1 MSNIP
6 GVQNDVELVF
16 DMLGNN
22 PLSDEDKE
30 TSEYLEFTYI
40 KDNEKGH
47 KLAIYNPI
55 TEEETILQE
64 VKNG

>member
-1 MSNIP
+1 MSSVP
-6 GVQNDVELVF
+6 DVQNDVELVF
-16 DMLGNN
+16 DMVANN

-30 TSEYLEFTYI
+30 TSGYLEFTYI

-64 VKNG
+64 VRNG

>member
-1 MSNIP
+1 MSRVPN
-6 GVQNDVELVF
+6 VQNDIELVF
-16 DMLGNN
+16 DMLGKN
-22 PLSDEDKE
+22 PLSDEDKNA
-30 TSEYLEFTYI
+30 SEYLEFTYI

-64 VKNG
+64 VRNG

>member
-6 GVQNDVELVF
+6 DVQNDVELVF
-16 DMLGNN
+16 DTLAKN
-22 PLSDEDKE
+22 PLSEADKNA
-30 TSEYLEFTYI
+30 SEYLEFTYI

-64 VKNG
+64 VRNG

>member
-1 MSNIP
+1 MSSVP
-6 GVQNDVELVF
+6 DVQNDVELVF

-22 PLSDEDKE
+22 PLSKEDKDA
-30 TSEYLEFTYI
+30 SEYLEFTYI

-55 TEEETILQE
+55 TEEKTILQE

>member
-6 GVQNDVELVF
+6 DVQNDVELVF
-16 DMLGNN
+16 DILAKN
-22 PLSDEDKE
+22 PLSEEDKNA
-30 TSEYLEFTYI
+30 SEYLEFTYI

-64 VKNG
+64 VRNG